1 MMIEN
6 ILYIIFTVLLAYYIY
21 FLLSIFR
28 GLGNLPASQGQNL
41 PAGFISIIVPFR
53 NERDNLQGNLTG
65 LQAQDYPTDKFEII
79 YVNDSSDDDSV
90 EVLKKSI
97 TSNNISVIS
106 VPDEYSPNA
115 HKKRAVRYGIENAKG
130 EIIVTTDADC
140 FHGKNWLRTM
150 AGYLDEK
157 TAFVSGP
164 VEFTDGENIFGVM
177 QKNEFA
183 GLVIAGAG
191 LIGSGRPTICN
202 AANILYRKEVYESV
216 RGFNDNMNLS
226 SGDDELLMQKI
237 HRETD
242 YKIKFCPEPDAVVK
256 TAANE
261 SLEKFYQQRKRWAS
275 KGLFY
280 GDSMLVFKL
289 ILIFLF
295 YLGLVAQ
302 IFLGMFYSS
311 QFLLFFL
318 SSFALKI
325 ISEYLVLGRGT
336 RLLFKRKILKHF
348 LLTEIFHIPYIVL
361 SGFAGALGNF
371 TWKERKVNR

>member
-1 MMIEN
+1 MIDN
-6 ILYIIFTVLLAYYIY
+6 ILYIIFPALLVYYLY
-21 FLLSIFR
+21 FLLNIFR
-28 GLGNLPASQGQNL
+28 GLGNLSQKNDESEVG
-41 PAGFISIIVPFR
+41 GFISIIIPFR
-53 NERDNLQGNLTG
+53 NERENLPGNLAG
-65 LQAQDYPTDKFEII
+65 LQAQDYPQNKYELI
-79 YVNDSSDDDSV
+79 YVNDSSEDDSV
-90 EVLKKSI
+90 EVLRNHI
-97 TSNNISVIS
+97 TNDNVSVLT

-115 HKKRAVRYGIENAKG
+115 HKKRAVRFGIENAKG
-130 EIIVTTDADC
+130 DIIVTTDADC
-140 FHGKNWLRTM
+140 FHGKSWLRTM
-150 AGYLDEK
+150 AACLDEE

-164 VEFTDGENIFGVM
+164 VEFEDSENIFGAM

-202 AANILYRKEVYESV
+202 AANILYRKEVYELV
-216 RGFNDNMNLS
+216 KGFNDNMNLS

-242 YKIKFCPEPDAVVK
+242 YKIKFCPAPEAVVK

-280 GDSMLVFKL
+280 GDRMLVFKL
-289 ILIFLF
+289 VLIFLF

-302 IFLGMFYSS
+302 LFLGMFYSPVY
-311 QFLLFFL
+311 LLFFI

-325 ISEYLVLGRGT
+325 IFEYLVMGRGT
-336 RLLFKRKILKHF
+336 RLLFKRKILKYF

-361 SGFAGALGNF
+361 SGFTGAFGNF
-371 TWKERKVNR
+371 TWKERKVRR